1 MCKRVQKTSQI
12 KTRLFHFT
20 SRNAMN
26 IGKLGP
32 FIIEWLFEKIP
43 LFYFSGKFLKFG
55 KLSSFC
61 YNLPSIN
68 FYSKRKVL

>member
-1 MCKRVQKTSQI
+1 
-12 KTRLFHFT
+12 
-20 SRNAMN
+20 MN